1 MGEGVGTREVWR
13 GLHQEKKTDEKIKGY
28 DGLVGWKKEDMCVGV
43 LVGRL
48 YFGIQFLLTHKS
60 AIAIFTIKNNLFLN
74 EKDNIFLLGKLRSQQ
89 V

>member
-28 DGLVGWKKEDMCVGV
+28 DGLVRWKKGDMCVGV
-43 LVGRL
+43 
-48 YFGIQFLLTHKS
+48 
-60 AIAIFTIKNNLFLN
+60 FTIENNQFLN